1 MSTTQQIKPISKYIF
16 CNGDTMTHNRDSKEF
31 IVNHT
36 HEHSVTKY
44 TAVTICKFMSDGTI
58 QLNDGALTIQADHI
72 NPKKV
77 VQIDHTLSDGRIVRE
92 FPAKNQIVVETK
104 QPGKEFPITQAYFNV
119 TNCRVNADSGVEWDV
134 VHPPTRPPHVPQE
147 VAAPAVGVSAPI
159 PIKSEKIVM
168 RSRSYVEPS
177 IMCKYWDEKDKNG
190 RQILCRT
197 PVKMK
202 TKLPPWELKKQA
214 EELAQKTPTLTTSN
228 ISVGTLSSSTQYTT
242 PIVKPV
248 YISVV

>member
-1 MSTTQQIKPISKYIF
+1 MSTPQQIKPISKYIF

-31 IVNHT
+31 IVSHT

-77 VQIDHTLSDGRIVRE
+77 IQIDHTLSDGRIVRE
-92 FPAKNQIVVETK
+92 FPAKNQIIVETK

-134 VHPPTRPPHVPQE
+134 IHPPSKPPHVPQE
-147 VAAPAVGVSAPI
+147 ASPVAPAVCVSAPI
-159 PIKSEKIVM
+159 QVPNVI
-168 RSRSYVEPS
+168 RSAPYKEPN
-177 IMCKYWDEKDKNG
+177 IMCKYWYEKDKNG
-190 RQILCRT
+190 RMILCRV
-197 PVKMK
+197 PAKMK

-214 EELAQKTPTLTTSN
+214 EELAQKTPTVTTSN